1 MAPHHARSTV
11 ANINLADPLLVDST
25 TDDQLA
31 GSKNPNNTLASGGSF
46 VFAIGFL
53 PMVANGARVRKNIL
67 SWYRKVGRALPWR
80 ETTDPYAIAVSET
93 MLQQT
98 QVSRV
103 YPKYVAWLKAFP
115 TTKVLAKASTQSILK
130 YWSGLG
136 YNSRALRLRA
146 MAQEIELWG
155 AWSKKKE
162 ELQKLPGFGPYTA
175 GAVAIFAM
183 KTRDV
188 AIDTNIRRVL
198 SRIFFGIKK
207 VPTEQQLEIVATSLV
222 PKQENDA
229 WHHAMMDLGATVCVS
244 RKPKCEVCPVK
255 ELCQSYPAILEEKP
269 RTQKKAKVA
278 RFIDTDRFWRG
289 RIIAILIDHPILSQS
304 LLSKKLSEYG
314 QLVPDRYHRIL
325 ADLMSDGLIR
335 IVRGRVMFVR

>member
-1 MAPHHARSTV
+1 
-11 ANINLADPLLVDST
+11 
-25 TDDQLA
+25 
-31 GSKNPNNTLASGGSF
+31 
-46 VFAIGFL
+46 
-53 PMVANGARVRKNIL
+53 MVAKGVQVRNQIIR
-67 SWYRKVGRALPWR
+67 WYKRVGRALPWR
-80 ETTDPYAIAVSET
+80 ETADPYAIAVSET

-103 YPKYVAWLKAFP
+103 YPKYLAWLKAFP
-115 TTKVLAKASTQSILK
+115 TTKALAKASTQSILK

-146 MAQEIELWG
+146 MAQEIERQGTWP
-155 AWSKKKE
+155 KKKE

-175 GAVAIFAM
+175 GAVAIFAL
-183 KTRDV
+183 KTRDF

-207 VPTEQQLEIVATSLV
+207 VPTEQQLEILAASLV
-222 PKQENDA
+222 PKQGNDA

-255 ELCQSYPAILEEKP
+255 ELCQSYPAILQETP
-269 RTQKKAKVA
+269 RVRRAGTVV

-289 RIIAILIDHPILSQS
+289 RIIAILIDYPILSRS
-304 LLSKKLSEYG
+304 LLAKKLSEYG
-314 QLVPDRYHRIL
+314 QIVPERYSRIL
-325 ADLMSDGLIR
+325 TDLMSDGLIR
-335 IVRGRVMFVR
+335 IHRGRVMFVR